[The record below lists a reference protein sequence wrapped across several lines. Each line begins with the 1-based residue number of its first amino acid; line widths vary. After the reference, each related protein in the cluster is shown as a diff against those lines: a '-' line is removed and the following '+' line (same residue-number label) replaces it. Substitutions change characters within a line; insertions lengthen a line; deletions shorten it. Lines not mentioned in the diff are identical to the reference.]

1 MAEMYMEA
9 LAQVHDKL
17 VAALSNYVNDIE
29 KQLNEKDV
37 LSKYQAGRLREFTSS
52 KLKIEYILKDC
63 IQFQLSKN
71 KDSQFQ
77 VLRDFMRSAANSDQK
92 LVPLVVHLQLEEK
105 SVPLNPSHQV
115 TDNDNQTQQATDDDE
130 SGIGMHNHVVQ

>member
-1 MAEMYMEA
+1 MAETYMEA
-9 LAQVHDKL
+9 LTQVHDKL

-130 SGIGMHNHVVQ
+130 SGIGMYNHVV